1 MDRRLKLFFSIMM
14 IIALCFG
21 YAAIYFPLQ
30 NYDFERLH
38 IFLFN
43 LCTGG
48 TIILYF
54 TEGKDHLSSRTV
66 SFLVLSLC
74 YALFAFLKIYP
85 MTIFISLGLASIVE
99 SLRIERFSI
108 FPWNFFTMKETV
120 SAKFHQASL
129 LCLSVGLL
137 MSSAVII
144 NNEYMHAI
152 TMDKLVLNTFFLGF
166 SFPLSLITLSVIF
179 SMIRTNGDS
188 IWYKKDIQ
196 DNSCADK
203 TRNRSTINIKKR
215 IKDAVWINQNNAG
228 KKTSDSMPAININ
241 SVLSVICFWTINLG
255 VIIFFIFILFEK
267 FYPQLI
273 VTSILFIAVI
283 TVFRLYQ
290 KFGQKMQ
297 QKQFLSSGIGFL
309 IATAISGIIY
319 IFYQMSPDYNPTNT
333 KWLLRIHT
341 FASLYGWNLCGLAVI
356 CRFRDF
362 PIKLHSGLVIAIHWL
377 TALVLAPLGTNLAF
391 FAFTA
396 IAGYIFI
403 VVTLFF
409 SNISTRPQK
418 L

>member
-1 MDRRLKLFFSIMM
+1 MNQHLKLFFSIMM

-21 YAAIYFPLQ
+21 YAAIYFPLE

-54 TEGKDHLSSRTV
+54 TEGIDRISIRTG
-66 SFLVLSLC
+66 SFLVLSLF
-74 YALFAFLKIYP
+74 YALFAFLEIYP

-108 FPWNFFTMKETV
+108 FPLNFFKMKESV

-129 LCLSVGLL
+129 LCLSIGLL
-137 MSSAVII
+137 MSTAVII
-144 NNEYMHAI
+144 NNEYLHAV

-179 SMIRTNGDS
+179 SMIRVNGDFALQTCMVKQNLNTNRLYRLFGTDKNLCTITIGS
-188 IWYKKDIQ
+188 I
-196 DNSCADK
+196 
-203 TRNRSTINIKKR
+203 
-215 IKDAVWINQNNAG
+215 V
-228 KKTSDSMPAININ
+228 
-241 SVLSVICFWTINLG
+241 SVVCFWTINLG

-267 FYPQLI
+267 FYPQLV
-273 VTSILFIAVI
+273 VTSMLFIAVV
-283 TVFRLYQ
+283 TVFYLYRTY
-290 KFGQKMQ
+290 GQKMQ

-309 IATAISGIIY
+309 IATAITGIIY
-319 IFYQMSPDYNPTNT
+319 IFYQMSPDYDSANT
-333 KWLLRIHT
+333 KWLLRIHV

-362 PIKLHSGLVIAIHWL
+362 PIKLHSGVVIAVHWL
-377 TALVLAPLGTNLAF
+377 TALILAPLGADSAFVAMLAV
-391 FAFTA
+391 
-396 IAGYIFI
+396 AGYVFI
-403 VVTLFF
+403 VLTLFF
-409 SNISTRPQK
+409 SNINRQDVILKSR
-418 L
+418 